1 MDTDFQTR
9 LLNRLEQSIDR
20 LNERLDGFEKTITQT
35 VHPVEAR
42 VQAMEIEIGQL
53 KLIARAAVVVAS
65 VSFAGVSSM
74 VMPSL
79 FHQPVE
85 LEVRK

>member
-1 MDTDFQTR
+1 MDNDFQIR

-20 LNERLDGFEKTITQT
+20 LNERLDGFEKTITQA

-42 VQAMEIEIGQL
+42 VQTLEVEIGQL

-65 VSFAGVSSM
+65 ISFAGVSSL
-74 VMPSL
+74 VMPNL

-85 LEVRK
+85 VRK